1 MLNFWLHQCCYSNKH
16 TWTKQNGKMG
26 KSQNRNRSGLTPW
39 VRRRRRR
46 RSMWLKVTVLF
57 SFLFL
62 HIEYAFGYTS
72 AANICVSRF
81 FFFFFGKARFCCCFQ
96 FSVGPMYCSWD
107 PQTSLFSNF
116 FIKNGSYGTIYI
128 FKNYFTIVF
137 SVFSFQQ
144 NKRYPNGSWVQIRT
158 NNNLYIRFV
167 VKIL

>member
-1 MLNFWLHQCCYSNKH
+1 MCFVNWYGKTDNIAFCGAKLLNFLHHQYCYSNKH

-39 VRRRRRR
+39 VRRRRRRRR

-81 FFFFFGKARFCCCFQ
+81 FFFFWKSTF
-96 FSVGPMYCSWD
+96 
-107 PQTSLFSNF
+107 LLL
-116 FIKNGSYGTIYI
+116 
-128 FKNYFTIVF
+128 F
-137 SVFSFQQ
+137 SVFSGSHVLFMGSTNLFIQQ
-144 NKRYPNGSWVQIRT
+144 
-158 NNNLYIRFV
+158 LFH
-167 VKIL
+167 